1 MAISAGKAHPIFPQ
15 LRRAEHVT
23 APERIA
29 ADAAVHLADLFVST
43 TILHTHQANFVCPC
57 CPVRFFGTNHLAVTF
72 GGLLVQGN
80 DFFQS
85 HCAQVKSSCVP
96 HWRFLG
102 LNTTAS
108 GWRVKN
114 PVQPSAC
121 PVAKRPD
128 EKVFYLTD
136 HVLIL
141 LTDPRQ
147 ILTGENPLFARFRR
161 IKF

>member
-1 MAISAGKAHPIFPQ
+1 MISAGKAHPIFPQ

-43 TILHTHQANFVCPC
+43 TILYTHQANFVCPG

-72 GGLLVQGN
+72 GGLLVQGD

-108 GWRVKN
+108 GWRVKKSC
-114 PVQPSAC
+114 SAVC
-121 PVAKRPD
+121 VSGCEASGREGFLSDGSCFDFTDGSPPD
-128 EKVFYLTD
+128 SD
-136 HVLIL
+136 
-141 LTDPRQ
+141 
-147 ILTGENPLFARFRR
+147 G
-161 IKF
+161 